1 MKKYIV
7 LSIFTAF
14 ILCGI
19 FWTGVSVKSSIASVS
34 VIPVTLGQAENT
46 VICTGKVE
54 FSESKN
60 VYAER
65 GAQVN
70 EIYVEEGET
79 VAFIGPNG
87 AGKSTTI
94 KMLTGI
100 LYPTKGDIKICGLT
114 PIKDRNKLAFKIGT
128 VFGQRSQLLPNLPL
142 TESMEMFGAMYDMDK
157 VAIKKRINE
166 LSELFDLKE
175 FIKQPVRKLSL
186 GQRMRAEI
194 ATSLIHRPKI
204 IFLDEPTIGLDVVSK
219 KSLRDLLLKINKE
232 EKVTIFLTSHDTE
245 DIQSICD
252 RCVIINHGKIII
264 DTSTKQL
271 ISDYVKNKNII
282 ITPNVE
288 FVEFPELSDGM
299 TYIKKSKN
307 QVIVGVDTEKIHT
320 QTALQELIKDFDID
334 DVNIDNESLENII
347 RSVYEKN

>member
-1 MKKYIV
+1 MKNIIEVKRLSKDYKYK
-7 LSIFTAF
+7 
-14 ILCGI
+14 
-19 FWTGVSVKSSIASVS
+19 VKN
-34 VIPVTLGQAENT
+34 ENK
-46 VICTGKVE
+46 GFLYNLFNEQEKVVNAVNNIS
-54 FSESKN
+54 FN
-60 VYAER
+60 VK
-65 GAQVN
+65 
-70 EIYVEEGET
+70 EGET

-100 LYPTKGDIKICGLT
+100 LYPTNGNIKICGLT
-114 PIKDRNKLAFKIGT
+114 PIKDRNALAYKIGT

-142 TESMEMFGAMYDMDK
+142 TESMEMFGVMYDMDK
-157 VAIKKRINE
+157 DSINKRIEE

-175 FIKQPVRKLSL
+175 FIHQPVRKLSL

-194 ATSLIHRPKI
+194 ATSLIHSPKI

-245 DIQSICD
+245 DIQSICE
-252 RCVIINHGKIII
+252 RCIIINHGKIII

-271 ISDYVKNKNII
+271 INDYVKNKNII

-288 FVEFPELSDGM
+288 FTEYPKLSDGM
-299 TYIKKSKN
+299 SYIKKDKN
-307 QVIVGVDTEKIHT
+307 QIIVGVDTEVIHT
-320 QTALQELIKDFDID
+320 QKALQELIKHFDID
-334 DVNIDNESLENII
+334 DINIDNESLESII
-347 RSVYEKN
+347 RGIYEKD

>member
-1 MKKYIV
+1 MIKEKDKIRREQI
-7 LSIFTAF
+7 LNGNLIRTIISICAPIFLYNLFNEQEKVIKAVKNISFT
-14 ILCGI
+14 
-19 FWTGVSVKSSIASVS
+19 
-34 VIPVTLGQAENT
+34 
-46 VICTGKVE
+46 
-54 FSESKN
+54 
-60 VYAER
+60 
-65 GAQVN
+65 
-70 EIYVEEGET
+70 VEEGET

-87 AGKSTTI
+87 AGKSTTT

-100 LYPTKGDIKICGLT
+100 IYPTKGSIKICGLT
-114 PIKDRNKLAFKIGT
+114 PIKDRNALAYKIGT

-142 TESMEMFGAMYDMDK
+142 TESMEMYGAMYDMDK
-157 VAIKKRINE
+157 DAIKKRIKE

-194 ATSLIHRPKI
+194 ATSLIHSPRI

-219 KSLRDLLLKINKE
+219 KSLRDLLLRINRE

-252 RCVIINHGKIII
+252 RCIIINHGEIII

-271 ISDYVKNKNII
+271 INNYVKIRNII

-288 FVEFPELSDGM
+288 FNEFPDLLEGM
-299 TYIKKSKN
+299 SYVKKTKN
-307 QVIVGVDTEKIHT
+307 QIIVAVDTEVLHT
-320 QTALQELIKDFDID
+320 QKSLQ
-334 DVNIDNESLENII
+334 
-347 RSVYEKN
+347 

>member
-1 MKKYIV
+1 MKIIEVNKLSKEYKYKV
-7 LSIFTAF
+7 KDEKKGF
-14 ILCGI
+14 IYNL
-19 FWTGVSVKSSIASVS
+19 FNEK
-34 VIPVTLGQAENT
+34 E
-46 VICTGKVE
+46 KVVRAVNNIS
-54 FSESKN
+54 FS
-60 VYAER
+60 
-65 GAQVN
+65 
-70 EIYVEEGET
+70 VEEGET

-100 LYPTKGDIKICGLT
+100 LYPTSGDIKICGLT
-114 PIKDRNKLAFKIGT
+114 PIKDRNELAFKIGT

-142 TESMEMFGAMYDMDK
+142 TESMEMFGAMYDMDEES
-157 VAIKKRINE
+157 IKKRIAE

-194 ATSLIHRPKI
+194 ATSLIHSPRI

-245 DIQSICD
+245 DIQSICE

-264 DTSTKQL
+264 DTSTKKL
-271 ISDYVKNKNII
+271 INDYAKNKNII

-288 FVEFPELSDGM
+288 FVEFPELPEGM
-299 TYIKKSKN
+299 SYIKKSKN
-307 QVIVGVDTEKIHT
+307 QIIVNVNTDKIHT
-320 QTALQELIKDFDID
+320 QKALQELIKKFEID
-334 DVNIDNESLENII
+334 DINIDNESLENII
-347 RSVYEKN
+347 RSIYEKN